1 MRVAVQDSHG
11 SWSDLSNELSAEVPE
26 TPRTEFWAHRL
37 GEESIFSN
45 NTPSSGFVSWSN
57 VTLFFRG
64 SKYTIADGNTNKR
77 YIYWKLESPNMFLTS
92 DTVPEIGINDVLI
105 GTNVDGYWHLA
116 IYHPQVSA
124 EFIRVGALQSR
135 NWGPSGG
142 SLFNL
147 DDGTFK
153 LGGSSNPKFSWD
165 GSTLRV
171 EGNVVVTGGNVPYSY
186 VTGGPPPNADN
197 TAVAIG
203 AGIITAGRIE
213 LGSGGSVKAGIDGA
227 GTTDSSIRFWAGATY
242 ANRASAPFRVTQGGA
257 LVATSATITG
267 GVLGGNNVVTITPTG
282 LDVGSSGSIRG
293 GKTEYGSGTGFF
305 LGYSGGA
312 YKFDIGSSSQYLRW
326 DGSALSVV
334 GNITATGGNIPYSYV
349 TGGPPA
355 NADNTA
361 TVISGGLIT
370 TGRIELGSSGT
381 VKAGIDGS
389 GTSDS
394 AIRFWAGATYA
405 NRASAPF
412 RVTQG
417 GALVATSAT
426 ITGGVLGGSNVITIS
441 STGLDVGNLGSIRAG
456 KTGYGSG
463 TGFFLGYSDGS
474 YKLDIGSTT
483 QYLRWDGS
491 SLIVSGQIVAQQGSL
506 ISYSY
511 VTGGPPA
518 NADNTATVI
527 SGGLIT
533 TGRIEL
539 GSGST
544 VKAGID
550 GAGTS
555 DSDIRFWAGST
566 YANRASAPFRVT
578 QGGALVATSATIT
591 GGVLGGTGVISITSS
606 GLDVGSSGS
615 IRGGKTDFGS
625 GTGFFLGY
633 SGGAYKLDV
642 GSSSQYLRWDGST
655 LSIVGNVTVT
665 GGSVPYSY
673 VTGGPP
679 ANADNTATVISGG
692 LITTGRIEL
701 GSGSSIKAGIDGAGT
716 SDSDI
721 RFWAGAT
728 YANRASAPF
737 RVTQGGTLVATS
749 ATITGGVLGG
759 SGVVTITPTGLDVGT
774 HGAIRGG
781 KTDYGAG
788 IGFFLGY
795 SGTAYKIDI
804 GSSSQYL
811 RWDGSSLN
819 IAGNI

>member
-1 MRVAVQDSHG
+1 MSGRVYVRVAVQDSHG

-591 GGVLGGTGVISITSS
+591 GGVLGGSNVITISS
-606 GLDVGSSGS
+606 TGLDVGNLGS
-615 IRGGKTDFGS
+615 IRAGKTGYGS

-633 SGGAYKLDV
+633 SDGSYKLDI
-642 GSSSQYLRWDGST
+642 GSTTQYLRWDGSS
-655 LSIVGNVTVT
+655 LIVSGQIVAQQ
-665 GGSVPYSY
+665 GSLISYSY

-701 GSGSSIKAGIDGAGT
+701 GSGSTVKAGIDGAGT

-721 RFWAGAT
+721 RFWAGST
-728 YANRASAPF
+728 YANRA
-737 RVTQGGTLVATS
+737 
-749 ATITGGVLGG
+749 
-759 SGVVTITPTGLDVGT
+759 
-774 HGAIRGG
+774 
-781 KTDYGAG
+781 
-788 IGFFLGY
+788 
-795 SGTAYKIDI
+795 
-804 GSSSQYL
+804 
-811 RWDGSSLN
+811 
-819 IAGNI
+819 